1 MSETPTALLL
11 LGIVVL
17 SLLFIAIVVAVLVYL
32 NKSQRKAQPK
42 KRAAST
48 VAPAASSPPAPPA
61 SAPQAAPA
69 AHPAEVMR
77 VIHDREMGRVLV
89 EVDGQRYAHIREIR
103 DAAVGR
109 RVLWAISD
117 LVRFTGGLAISPQAA
132 QSAQT
137 GPAAD
142 GPGKDAASRT
152 ETASGAGTALGTQV
166 APPPLSPSQPPPAS
180 ALPGADSVAP
190 QQGAGL
196 VGYLRRGF
204 QAPPPAEPLP
214 SPTAWIAEID
224 DILQRTVRE
233 LPAPP
238 SQPVRVTSAEDGM
251 LQIIVG
257 TRAYGSA
264 DEVPDPEIRALI
276 QAAVAEWEKS

>member
-1 MSETPTALLL
+1 
-11 LGIVVL
+11 
-17 SLLFIAIVVAVLVYL
+17 
-32 NKSQRKAQPK
+32 
-42 KRAAST
+42 
-48 VAPAASSPPAPPA
+48 
-61 SAPQAAPA
+61 
-69 AHPAEVMR
+69 MR

-117 LVRFTGGLAISPQAA
+117 LVRFTGGLATSPQAVQGA
-132 QSAQT
+132 QI

-142 GPGKDAASRT
+142 GSEKGATCRT
-152 ETASGAGTALGTQV
+152 ETASGIGTASETGTESGTRTFPDTQV
-166 APPPLSPSQPPPAS
+166 APPPFSASQRPSES
-180 ALPGADSVAP
+180 ALPGADSAAP

-214 SPTAWIAEID
+214 SPTSWIGEID
-224 DILQRTVRE
+224 DILQRTVRA